1 MIAVPARKP
10 RRPRDLLDVLIDR
23 PDTAGPGEDDDAYAI
38 PSPDRSW
45 RARQDGRALA
55 FARLG
60 VVFGFLLLLVPG
72 LFAKRDLVQW
82 QADQRFR
89 PRLAW
94 ALGGVALWAAA
105 LAPLMFTDF
114 RGISLIVGVV
124 ILPIVVRVAARE

>member
-1 MIAVPARKP
+1 M
-10 RRPRDLLDVLIDR
+10 
-23 PDTAGPGEDDDAYAI
+23 
-38 PSPDRSW
+38 
-45 RARQDGRALA
+45 A

-72 LFAKRDLVQW
+72 LFAKRDFVQW